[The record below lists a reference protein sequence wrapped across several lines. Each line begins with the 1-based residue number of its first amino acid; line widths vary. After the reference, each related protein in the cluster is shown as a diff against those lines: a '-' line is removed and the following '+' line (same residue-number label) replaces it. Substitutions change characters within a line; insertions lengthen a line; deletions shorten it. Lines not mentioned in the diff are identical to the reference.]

1 MATKYTTVQ
10 GDTWDLI
17 SYKVYGSEKYIGNLM
32 QANFALLDYTVFPSG
47 LIIVVPVLPIEE
59 TDDAPEW
66 RTLDE

>member
-47 LIIVVPVLPIEE
+47 VKVIVPALPIEE
-59 TDDAPEW
+59 TDESPEW

>member
-17 SYKVYGSEKYIGNLM
+17 SYKVYSSEKYIGNLM
-32 QANFALLDYTVFPSG
+32 QANFALLDYTVFPSDVKV
-47 LIIVVPVLPIEE
+47 IVPILPIEE
-59 TDDAPEW
+59 TDDVPEW

>member
-1 MATKYTTVQ
+1 MAAKYTTVQ

-32 QANFALLDYTVFPSG
+32 QANFALLDYTVFPSSVK
-47 LIIVVPVLPIEE
+47 IIVPALPLEE

>member
-17 SYKVYGSEKYIGNLM
+17 SYKVYGSEKYIGDLM
-32 QANFALLDYTVFPSG
+32 QANFELLDYTVFPSDVKV
-47 LIIVVPVLPIEE
+47 IVPTLPIEE
-59 TDDAPEW
+59 TDDVPEW

>member
-32 QANFALLDYTVFPSG
+32 QANFVLLDYTVFPSG
-47 LIIVVPVLPIEE
+47 VKVFVPTLPIEE

>member
-1 MATKYTTVQ
+1 MATKYTTAQ

-32 QANFALLDYTVFPSG
+32 QSNFALLDYTVFPSG
-47 LIIVVPVLPIEE
+47 VKVIVPALPNEKMSE
-59 TDDAPEW
+59 SPKW